1 MVPRKI
7 PLNAAIKLPVPLGFE
22 VHKFSWKPGQGEILA
37 CMFHEKQACD
47 VPRVKIYNLEKP
59 ETLAVDI
66 KCGKSI
72 WQSSGIMEWSD
83 SGKLLA
89 IGSESKKGD
98 IKLCNSDGSEVGRL
112 FPRNEFSDHIKFNN
126 SGTLAIAFRT
136 LAIVFTQNVFLE
148 VLDVDTGASLH
159 EMNIDF
165 DIDRYDLRLAI
176 VWKDERDF
184 FTCDSNDKTIKLWR
198 VGQEIPLK
206 TIPGYSPLA
215 WNPRSGILAFN
226 SMSGGM
232 RGIKLW
238 TPDSANSDIT
248 ILGEHRPEKRVA
260 FFWSPAS
267 SCILASLNTWRGY
280 GYDFLK
286 IWDTAT
292 GANLFILYSYD
303 LYSYEH
309 GETMYDFSPGGHSFA
324 YVRGCSRVVAYACGG
339 SREHNPVCS
348 SVNVRNTETG
358 ELLAECEVHMGRDPR
373 WSPEGDKLA
382 VMQGHDK
389 PGRSPYHQKRILIFN
404 MNMSSLKTLALI
416 KVASCIKNNLERSE
430 IEKEE
435 ILKELE
441 LPKSIK
447 PEMRLY
453 L

>member
-112 FPRNEFSDHIKFNN
+112 FPRNDLSYHIKFNN
-126 SGTLAIAFRT
+126 SGTLAI
-136 LAIVFTQNVFLE
+136 VFILDDDFFE

-159 EMNIDF
+159 EMRLDGDISDF
-165 DIDRYDLRLAI
+165 QLAMRLDGDISDFQLAI

-184 FTCDSNDKTIKLWR
+184 FTCDDDDQTIKLWR

-206 TIPGYSPLA
+206 TIPGYYPMA

-226 SMSGGM
+226 SEDDSDSDSEVSGGI

-248 ILGEHRPEKRVA
+248 ILGEHRAEHRYQRAA

-267 SCILASLNTWRGY
+267 SCILASLEILNEGI
-280 GYDFLK
+280 K

-292 GANLFILYSYD
+292 GANLYSFQD
-303 LYSYEH
+303 S
-309 GETMYDFSPGGHSFA
+309 MYDFRGEHSFSFSPGGHSFA
-324 YVRGCSRVVAYACGG
+324 YACGG
-339 SREHNPVCS
+339 STEHNPVCTN
-348 SVNVRNTETG
+348 VNVRNTETG
-358 ELLAECEVHMGRDPR
+358 ELLVECEGGDPR

-382 VMQGHDK
+382 VMQRHD
-389 PGRSPYHQKRILIFN
+389 QERIFIFN
-404 MNMSSLKTLALI
+404 MKTSSLKTLALI